1 MTIPETSLT
10 WLGRLIE
17 SPDGADWQRLS
28 DLYAPLLRNW
38 AVRAGVPVSD
48 VDDVTQDVLIVVIN
62 QVAEFDHRGPG
73 AFRGWLRA
81 ILVNQLKA
89 YFRRN
94 SDQSCRLPLDLICD
108 SESNDSKAF
117 DREHDEYLVARAM
130 QLIRHEYES
139 RTWEAFRLQIVDG
152 HRPVHVSE
160 QLGMSANAAVKAKI
174 RVLRRLRE
182 VLSEMIK

>member
-62 QVAEFDHRGPG
+62 VGLDVLYKLIDPR
-73 AFRGWLRA
+73 
-81 ILVNQLKA
+81 I
-89 YFRRN
+89 
-94 SDQSCRLPLDLICD
+94 RL
-108 SESNDSKAF
+108 A
-117 DREHDEYLVARAM
+117 
-130 QLIRHEYES
+130 
-139 RTWEAFRLQIVDG
+139 
-152 HRPVHVSE
+152 
-160 QLGMSANAAVKAKI
+160 
-174 RVLRRLRE
+174 
-182 VLSEMIK
+182 